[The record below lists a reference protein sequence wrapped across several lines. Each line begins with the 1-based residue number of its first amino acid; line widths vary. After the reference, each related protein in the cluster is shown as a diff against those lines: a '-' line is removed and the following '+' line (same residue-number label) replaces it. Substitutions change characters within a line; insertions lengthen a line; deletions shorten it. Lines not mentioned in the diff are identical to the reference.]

1 MAILAIDAGTT
12 GITALM
18 IGADGKPE
26 ARAYCEFEQHYP
38 QPGWVEHDPEQIWQA
53 TLTAVSEVLAASAL
67 TPFAIGVTNQR
78 ETVVLWDKQTLK
90 SPTNA
95 IVWQDRRTSEIL
107 GEPKFAEASER
118 VRSLTGLPLDPYFS
132 ASKLLWIKRNLPD
145 VWRGVEA
152 GVTAFGTV
160 ESYLVAR
167 MTGGRSHITD
177 ASNASRTQLYDLH
190 AGDWS
195 QELLDLFE
203 VPRACLPA
211 IVANYGNLA
220 TTFGLSFLGLELP
233 ITALAGDQ
241 QAALFGQGAIQPG
254 DAKCTYGTGAFVLM
268 NTGDKPAISEWGL
281 LSTVAWQHPSGER
294 VYALEGSVFVA
305 GAAVQWLRDGLGIIQ
320 TAAEVEALAASVPDS
335 GEVSFVP
342 SLTGLGAPFW
352 NPDARGTL
360 HGITRG
366 STKAHIARATLEGI
380 AYQVTFVVEAM
391 CKDAGIQVSKLRVD
405 GGAAANNLLMQIQ
418 SDQLQAT
425 IERAEILESTAFG
438 VGLMAGLGCG
448 LWKSV
453 DEVSSLNRVQ
463 SRFTPQPADNDART
477 RWLHTL
483 ATLAPE
489 ENK

>member
-1 MAILAIDAGTT
+1 VAILAIDAGTT

-18 IGADGKPE
+18 LGADGKPE

-67 TPFAIGVTNQR
+67 TPVAIGVTNQR
-78 ETVVLWDKQTLK
+78 ETAVLWDKQTLK

-95 IVWQDRRTSEIL
+95 IVWQDRRTSDIL
-107 GEPKFAEASER
+107 SEPKFAEAGER

-132 ASKLLWIKRNLPD
+132 SSKLLWIKRNLPE

-177 ASNASRTQLYDLH
+177 ASNASRTQIYDLH
-190 AGDWS
+190 TGDWS

-203 VPRACLPA
+203 VPRACVPA

-254 DAKCTYGTGAFVLM
+254 DAKCTYGTGAFVLL

-305 GAAVQWLRDGLGIIQ
+305 GAAVQWLRDGLGIIE

-352 NPDARGTL
+352 NPDARGTF

-366 STKAHIARATLEGI
+366 TTKAHIARATLEGI